1 MSNLTKPCSASRHQT
16 TARLV
21 YRRLLCVLTPRE
33 SHMTHPGDSQD
44 TQTGSM
50 ETNSSSCEF
59 PWAKLS
65 TCTTNTVKH
74 AVAATHTLSLDPPVL
89 NLSKAASVSC
99 TSPLCKVS
107 CTAVGNFEAI
117 EMEKSAWNSFEK
129 FRISQVLTEERK
141 GISNKNPLLL
151 NHRCHDID

>member
-1 MSNLTKPCSASRHQT
+1 MRKRGLVDLQWALMKPKHLIQFPLEIIPGIESGNKQMSNLTKPCSASRHQT

-21 YRRLLCVLTPRE
+21 YRRLLCVVTPRE

-65 TCTTNTVKH
+65 TCTTNAVKH

-89 NLSKAASVSC
+89 NLSKAASVFC

-117 EMEKSAWNSFEK
+117 EMEKSA
-129 FRISQVLTEERK
+129 
-141 GISNKNPLLL
+141 
-151 NHRCHDID
+151 